1 MLFPAVLVQKL
12 PKFLQ
17 EDVKKAASFLLGN
30 LVDEAKFCM
39 FSPWARDCMVVTVS
53 TLCSRGIMHTG
64 ARDYNR
70 SLLDTEWKLFVETSA
85 RIPSNLCLGR
95 KWCLDRSQSLEGEGN

>member
-12 PKFLQ
+12 PPFLQ
-17 EDVKKAASFLLGN
+17 EDVNKAASFLLSN

-39 FSPWARDCMVVTVS
+39 FSPWARDCMVVVFHTMQQRDHAYWS
-53 TLCSRGIMHTG
+53 TRLQQP
-64 ARDYNR
+64 

-85 RIPSNLCLGR
+85 RIPSNFCWRR